1 MKKILI
7 VPTILISTLFA
18 NSLSLENNKNGLNLN
33 MNNSVYDKQISCIQ
47 NAKGLEDLQ
56 KCNPNYKINLNL
68 INNTT
73 STQNNSK
80 TNIPIQNEKNKS
92 IEKEVQEVE
101 EAEEVEFEEFEEV
114 EEIDYS
120 IIENKIR
127 KCIKEASSSEEL
139 AKCKNIKN

>member
-7 VPTILISTLFA
+7 VPTILISTLFS

-33 MNNSVYDKQISCIQ
+33 MNNPVYDKQISCIQ
-47 NAKGLEDLQ
+47 NAKSLEDLQ

-92 IEKEVQEVE
+92 IEKEVEVE
-101 EAEEVEFEEFEEV
+101 EEVEFEEVEDI